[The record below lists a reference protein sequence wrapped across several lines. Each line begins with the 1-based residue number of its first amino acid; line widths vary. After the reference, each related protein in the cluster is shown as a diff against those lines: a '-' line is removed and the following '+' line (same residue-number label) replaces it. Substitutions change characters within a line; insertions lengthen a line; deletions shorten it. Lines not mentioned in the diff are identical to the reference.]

1 MAGRVAGE
9 AAVWKNRT
17 SILYLTAA
25 ILFRVLVFLE
35 VVLSSS
41 RRVDRPEVE
50 DFEQVKQTV
59 PPGTSAAQCS
69 GRRWGGPRC
78 GRVGVT
84 FWVHV
89 WSWTWKRTLW
99 ICDTCHSCLK
109 LACWTY
115 S

>member
-41 RRVDRPEVE
+41 RRVDRPEV
-50 DFEQVKQTV
+50 
-59 PPGTSAAQCS
+59 
-69 GRRWGGPRC
+69 
-78 GRVGVT
+78 
-84 FWVHV
+84 
-89 WSWTWKRTLW
+89 
-99 ICDTCHSCLK
+99 
-109 LACWTY
+109 
-115 S
+115 